1 MNPFAKRQ
9 TLAEAYRWK
18 EARLARLWAEIEIQ
32 SSLLG
37 SLLAEESR
45 LEMLH
50 GHALAARF
58 GSETP
63 EEIEKMTQTK
73 EFWEVIEDL
82 WIIGNHPTPTK
93 QERALLQA
101 AEEKKRKEREGRRK
115 AQAWIPD
122 GPQAAKVKVSE
133 AAAA

>member
-1 MNPFAKRQ
+1 VTPFAKRQ
-9 TLAEAYRWK
+9 ALAAGYRWK
-18 EARLARLWAEIEIQ
+18 EARLARLRAEIEIQ

-45 LEMLH
+45 LRMLQ
-50 GHALAARF
+50 GHMLAERF

-73 EFWEVIEDL
+73 EFLEVIEDL
-82 WIIGNHPTPTK
+82 WIIGNHLAPTE

-101 AEEKKRKEREGRRK
+101 AEEEKRKEREVRRK